1 MRNARSLS
9 IVHGRGASICRHVGA
24 PAAATRTPSFRLVRE
39 SFYIYQV
46 NIERGESLKAQ
57 GADVERR
64 HSMTFYFVGAAC
76 TLFFAHFRC
85 QRESEGNAVEKA
97 EVCPCS
103 FILLSVD
110 GGVGVGEADQTG

>member
-1 MRNARSLS
+1 
-9 IVHGRGASICRHVGA
+9 
-24 PAAATRTPSFRLVRE
+24 
-39 SFYIYQV
+39 
-46 NIERGESLKAQ
+46 
-57 GADVERR
+57 
-64 HSMTFYFVGAAC
+64 MTFYFVGAAC